1 MKIICV
7 EANYA
12 ESVNSGSC
20 GESREPVVFMKT
32 DSSLLK
38 GNKPFYLPYFS
49 KEIVGGA
56 SVVYRISRLGK
67 NIQEKFAHRYYDA
80 VALGMDLTAVDLQ
93 KQLMSEGKPWEIS
106 KAFDGSAVVSDF
118 VSLDEFGS
126 KDDMNFSLEVD
137 GVEVQAGNVKDA
149 AFSVD
154 RIIAYVSQ
162 FFTLKIGDLI
172 YTGTPKDSVVLT
184 KDTKIVG
191 KLDGRKLLDFNV
203 K

>member
-80 VALGMDLTAVDLQ
+80 VTVGIDFTARDLQ
-93 KQLMSEGKPWEIS
+93 TRLREGGLP
-106 KAFDGSAVVSDF
+106 
-118 VSLDEFGS
+118 
-126 KDDMNFSLEVD
+126 
-137 GVEVQAGNVKDA
+137 
-149 AFSVD
+149 
-154 RIIAYVSQ
+154 
-162 FFTLKIGDLI
+162 
-172 YTGTPKDSVVLT
+172 
-184 KDTKIVG
+184 
-191 KLDGRKLLDFNV
+191 
-203 K
+203 